1 MASINTATAYRL
13 RVVVRSWRPI
23 YNLYR

>member
-1 MASINTATAYRL
+1 MASFTTAGEYRL